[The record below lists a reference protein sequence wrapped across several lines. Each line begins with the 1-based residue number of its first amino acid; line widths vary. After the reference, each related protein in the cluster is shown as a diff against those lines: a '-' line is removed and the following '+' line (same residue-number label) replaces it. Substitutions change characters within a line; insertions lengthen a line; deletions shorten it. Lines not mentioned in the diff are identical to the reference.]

1 MDSDSGRFDLFIY
14 SQQKI
19 SFICSFEG
27 VLRNRLLT
35 SESDISNSLTEFSI
49 DCFKIVQLY
58 IDNHMGFSGVFDLFC

>member
-27 VLRNRLLT
+27 VLRNHDFHLECKESIPVST
-35 SESDISNSLTEFSI
+35 SIQLSTIQASFT
-49 DCFKIVQLY
+49 FKNIKLPQETKVV
-58 IDNHMGFSGVFDLFC
+58 G